1 MARQL
6 SLFEGDAR
14 TGVPRQAIAAAPV
27 TQEVR
32 DLARQLPPGLRLG
45 TSSWHFPGWRD
56 LVWADAVTPG
66 DLSRHGLA
74 AYAQHP
80 LLGTVGVD
88 RSFYAPLSARQY
100 QIYARQVPVSFRFV
114 VKAPSL
120 LTSPW
125 IYGEDGGRGKNNALF
140 LDAAYAV
147 EQFVGP
153 AGEGLGENAGPL
165 LFQFPPLGRTLTRAP
180 EQFVARLQ
188 EFLGRLPQG
197 PLYAVEVRDD
207 RLITRRFFAA
217 LKEVGARYCLGVHPR
232 MPPVA
237 AQAAAMSGFGPG
249 PLIVRWNLRS
259 GYSYEE
265 AKSRFTPFDRLIDE
279 DSATRESIARLCTA
293 ALAAGQDC
301 TVIANNKAEGSAPLT
316 LIKLAQAIIA
326 SARQRQ
332 HAGET

>member
-14 TGVPRQAIAAAPV
+14 TGALRQAVSAAPA

-32 DLARQLPPGLRLG
+32 DLARQLPPGVRLG
-45 TSSWHFPGWRD
+45 TSSWHFPGWRGT
-56 LVWADAVTPG
+56 VWADAVTPG

-74 AYAQHP
+74 AYTQHP
-80 LLGTVGVD
+80 LFGCVGVD
-88 RSFYAPLSARQY
+88 RSFYAPLSVRQY
-100 QIYARQVPVSFRFV
+100 EMYARQVPVSFRFV
-114 VKAPSL
+114 VKAPNL

-125 IYGEDGGRGKNNALF
+125 IHGEDGGRGKNNALF
-140 LDAAYAV
+140 LDAAYATG
-147 EQFVGP
+147 QFIGP
-153 AGEGLGENAGPL
+153 ACEGLGANAGPL
-165 LFQFPPLGRTLTRAP
+165 LFQFPPLGRALTRAP
-180 EQFVARLQ
+180 EQFVAQLQ
-188 EFLGRLPQG
+188 EFLDRLPRG

-207 RLITRRFFAA
+207 RVITRRFFTA

-249 PLIVRWNLRS
+249 PLIVRWNLRA

-265 AKSRFTPFDRLIDE
+265 AKTRFTPFDQLIDE

-293 ALAAGQDC
+293 TLAAGHEC

-316 LIKLAQAIIA
+316 LVKLAQAIVLA
-326 SARQRQ
+326 TRHRRQ
-332 HAGET
+332 AGEA

>member
-6 SLFEGDAR
+6 SLFEGNAR
-14 TGVPRQAIAAAPV
+14 AGTQHQAIAAAPV

-32 DLARQLPPGLRLG
+32 DLARQLPPGVRLG
-45 TSSWHFPGWRD
+45 TSSWHFPGWRN

-66 DLSRHGLA
+66 ELSRHGLA

-80 LLGTVGVD
+80 LFGSVGVD
-88 RSFYAPLSARQY
+88 RSFYAPLSVRQY
-100 QIYARQVPVSFRFV
+100 EIYARQVPVSFRFV

-125 IYGEDGGRGKNNALF
+125 IHGEDGGRGKPNTLF

-153 AGEGLGENAGPL
+153 AREGLGTTAGPL

-180 EQFVARLQ
+180 ERFIAQLQ
-188 EFLGRLPQG
+188 EFLSRLPQG
-197 PLYAVEVRDD
+197 PLYAIEVRDD
-207 RLITRRFFAA
+207 RVITRRFFAA

-249 PLIVRWNLRS
+249 PLVVRWNLRA

-265 AKSRFTPFDRLIDE
+265 AKTRFTPFDQLIDE

-293 ALAAGQDC
+293 ALAAGQEC

-316 LIKLAQAIIA
+316 LVKLAQAIIA
-326 SARQRQ
+326 STRQRL
-332 HAGET
+332 HAGEP